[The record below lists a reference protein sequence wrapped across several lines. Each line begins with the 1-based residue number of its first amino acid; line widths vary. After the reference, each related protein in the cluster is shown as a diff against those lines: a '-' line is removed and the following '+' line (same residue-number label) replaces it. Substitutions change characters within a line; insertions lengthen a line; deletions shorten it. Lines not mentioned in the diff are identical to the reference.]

1 MRRRR
6 TRLSALAAA
15 ALVSPA
21 LLGACSNGGDGKP
34 VVAVTLPAGSLADQ
48 VLQEEDVPDGFVPL
62 LAQTGPADVVRIAG
76 FSSDSTAAEK
86 SLREHGFKQGYV
98 VQYGDQKTGRFI
110 VNVVATFD
118 TEAGATA
125 DLTADITSAQK
136 GGTPFPVTGLG
147 DQAAGVRGA
156 KGAAAQTASDLVTV
170 RWRKGSTTWLLAV
183 GASGTVE
190 QDAVVSLAKIV
201 LKSAAGNAEG

>member
-6 TRLSALAAA
+6 TRLAVLTCA
-15 ALVSPA
+15 ALVGSA
-21 LLGACSNGGDGKP
+21 ALGACSDGDDGKP

-62 LAQTGPADVVRIAG
+62 LAQTGPADIAKIAG
-76 FSSDSTAAEK
+76 FSSDSAAAEK

-98 VQYGDQKTGRFI
+98 VQYGDPKSGRFI
-110 VNVVATFD
+110 VNVVATFE

-125 DLTADITSAQK
+125 DLTADIESARK
-136 GGTPFPVTGLG
+136 TGTPFPVTDLG
-147 DQAAGVRGA
+147 DQAGGVRGA
-156 KGAAAQTASDLVTV
+156 NGATAQTASDLVTV

-190 QDAVVSLAKIV
+190 QDAVVSLARIV
-201 LKSAAGNAEG
+201 LKSAEGGGDG